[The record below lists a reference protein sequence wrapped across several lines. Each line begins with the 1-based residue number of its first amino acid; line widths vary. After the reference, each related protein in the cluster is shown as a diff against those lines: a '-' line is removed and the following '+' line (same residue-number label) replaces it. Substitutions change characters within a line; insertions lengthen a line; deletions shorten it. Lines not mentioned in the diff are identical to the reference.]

1 MPQMIH
7 ATYAQLISC
16 VTTEHDAGFLS
27 LPFKSLSDCLK
38 ISIQMSHEIVMLEV
52 KQKGIHRQAAVAHE
66 VSECQLERTSA
77 ALGDDRPRSTIRLSQ
92 PQETFAYVCSTILTI
107 SVIDLGFGGDEVV
120 IEIQVQDTVHY
131 PTHYYRYHTICIL
144 PLPLGRESRIINCF
158 TLVARTFSRFRTA
171 LSKLFLALWGA

>member
-1 MPQMIH
+1 MCHAPSILLHSGHTSGTLTPQMIH
-7 ATYAQLISC
+7 ATYAQLISR

-27 LPFKSLSDCLK
+27 SLFKSLSDCLK
-38 ISIQMSHEIVMLEV
+38 ISIQMSHKIVMPAEV
-52 KQKGIHRQAAVAHE
+52 KQKVHGQAAVARE

-120 IEIQVQDTVHY
+120 VEIQVQDTVHY
-131 PTHYYRYHTICIL
+131 PTHYYSGPH
-144 PLPLGRESRIINCF
+144 
-158 TLVARTFSRFRTA
+158 
-171 LSKLFLALWGA
+171 FL